1 MRTHAEQ
8 AIRNYANAYQKL
20 YRQPP
25 LEFRALDGGRVI
37 IDGVPVQITEL
48 EHLTAHLEHEYHE
61 IMTRKRSVIERLIE
75 WCKQ

>member
-25 LEFRALDGGRVI
+25 LEFRTLDGNRVV
-37 IDGVPVQITEL
+37 IDGVPVHVTEL
-48 EHLTAHLEHEYHE
+48 EHLTIRLESEYRE
-61 IMTRKRSVIERLIE
+61 IMARKRSVIERLIA